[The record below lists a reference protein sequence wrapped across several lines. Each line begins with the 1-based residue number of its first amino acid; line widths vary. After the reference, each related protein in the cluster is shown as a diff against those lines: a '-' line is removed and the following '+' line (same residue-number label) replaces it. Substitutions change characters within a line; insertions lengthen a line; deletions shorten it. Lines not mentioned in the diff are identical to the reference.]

1 MGYISKFGTH
11 TNGNII
17 FIKPNEVP
25 LVGNPPQSMS
35 LNALHVRKLKH
46 NANKCYSRLF
56 ENINL
61 LLID

>member
-35 LNALHVRKLKH
+35 LNALHVRKL
-46 NANKCYSRLF
+46 
-56 ENINL
+56 NIMPISAIVGSL
-61 LLID
+61 KISISY